1 MTRNEED
8 QILLEEGDL
17 LQQGRKKRG
26 RPRKTAQRAT
36 HVSQTDIRA
45 AIPVDRHS
53 LSQRLAYGYSLM
65 AMDGENY
72 E

>member
-8 QILLEEGDL
+8 QILLEEGH
-17 LQQGRKKRG
+17 GRKTRG
-26 RPRKTAQRAT
+26 RPKKAT
-36 HVSQTDIRA
+36 HVLPKDIQA

-53 LSQRLAYGYSLM
+53 LAQRLAYGYSLM
-65 AMDGENY
+65 ALDGESY

>member
-1 MTRNEED
+1 MTRAEED

-17 LQQGRKKRG
+17 LQRGRKKSG
-26 RPRKTAQRAT
+26 PKRKT

-53 LSQRLAYGYSLM
+53 LADRLAYGYSLM
-65 AMDGENY
+65 SMGDGERY